1 MKKETKRLSLQE
13 RVRYIRVFVQVRI
26 SPKRAVLDRY
36 RTCRGF
42 LVLPVVDAG
51 LRHFPDQRNQETSV
65 CLRIFFQTSSTSEP
79 LFRCKRD

>member
-26 SPKRAVLDRY
+26 SPKRAVPDRY

-51 LRHFPDQRNQETSV
+51 LRHFPDQRNQETSA
-65 CLRIFFQTSSTSEP
+65 CLRIFFQTSSTFVP
-79 LFRCKRD
+79 LFRCRRD